1 MIDEEDMTPPSSEV
15 VEERT
20 ESSAVVDIGEAIRL
34 VGTAHISRASAE
46 LVKHQI
52 EIYQPERIAVELDES
67 RLVALEDPQTFDEET
82 LGVAIRN
89 GRAPLL
95 LFQAMLATQ
104 QRKMGLETGEMPGVD
119 LLTAVEEARER
130 EIPFALVDRDVR
142 ITLRRAW
149 AKMGLIQR
157 FRLLTA

>member
-1 MIDEEDMTPPSSEV
+1 MKDEEAILPSSAEV
-15 VEERT
+15 VEET
-20 ESSAVVDIGEAIRL
+20 IESAAVVDIGENIRL

-46 LVKHQI
+46 LVKRQI
-52 EIYQPERIAVELDES
+52 EIYHPERIAVELDES
-67 RLVALEDPQTFDEET
+67 RLIALEDPKTFDEET

-119 LLTAVEEARER
+119 LLSCRRGQREGNP
-130 EIPFALVDRDVR
+130 IR
-142 ITLRRAW
+142 IS
-149 AKMGLIQR
+149 
-157 FRLLTA
+157 

>member
-15 VEERT
+15 VEERI
-20 ESSAVVDIGEAIRL
+20 ESAAVVDIGEGIRL

-46 LVKHQI
+46 LVKQQI

-130 EIPFALVDRDVR
+130 E
-142 ITLRRAW
+142 
-149 AKMGLIQR
+149 
-157 FRLLTA
+157 